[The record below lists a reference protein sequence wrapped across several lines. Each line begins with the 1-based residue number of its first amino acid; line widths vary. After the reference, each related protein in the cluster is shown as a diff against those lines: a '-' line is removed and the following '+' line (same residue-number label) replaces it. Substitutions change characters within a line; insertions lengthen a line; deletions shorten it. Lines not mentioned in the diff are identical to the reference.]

1 MLETAKSVP
10 KKWKYGNVTETFTFL
25 VEILPSPTLRTFWAE
40 PVQKVTLYLPA
51 CPHLYLHHLD
61 QNGIYDMIN
70 ISFKTPSII
79 NIHALT
85 STTLIKTARQLL
97 LSAQLNLCH
106 RAIHDM
112 TIYFASEKHFFGIET
127 LIRRHCYG
135 GIEMPRNTSQKNDVK
150 INILIVQISFQ
161 SKSFH
166 FFYIYLALIKKWWNK
181 HSTRNPIVRM
191 NLQIWA
197 ICDWKEWT
205 VCETFRAVSQS

>member
-1 MLETAKSVP
+1 MSQK
-10 KKWKYGNVTETFTFL
+10 TFTFL
-25 VEILPSPTLRTFWAE
+25 VGILPSPTLKTFWAE

-70 ISFKTPSII
+70 ISFKTPSIL

-166 FFYIYLALIKKWWNK
+166 FFYIYLALIKK
-181 HSTRNPIVRM
+181 
-191 NLQIWA
+191 
-197 ICDWKEWT
+197 
-205 VCETFRAVSQS
+205 